1 MLILSLSPGGPLL
14 TDTHLQLR
22 KLGQMLQL
30 GAKYQQKLKRKML
43 SLNLHQRN
51 LKSLSQLKDKNKLQV
66 MTHSMDLIRLE
77 MTKKRK
83 KRQKL
88 L

>member
-1 MLILSLSPGGPLL
+1 
-14 TDTHLQLR
+14 
-22 KLGQMLQL
+22 MLQQ

-43 SLNLHQRN
+43 SLNLRRKK
-51 LKSLSQLKDKNKLQV
+51 LRSLSQLKDKNKLQV

-77 MTKKRK
+77 MTKKKK

>member
-1 MLILSLSPGGPLL
+1 
-14 TDTHLQLR
+14 
-22 KLGQMLQL
+22 MLQQ

-43 SLNLHQRN
+43 SLNLCRKK
-51 LKSLSQLKDKNKLQV
+51 LRSLSQLKDKNKLQV
-66 MTHSMDLIRLE
+66 MTHSMDLIPLE
-77 MTKKRK
+77 MTKKKK